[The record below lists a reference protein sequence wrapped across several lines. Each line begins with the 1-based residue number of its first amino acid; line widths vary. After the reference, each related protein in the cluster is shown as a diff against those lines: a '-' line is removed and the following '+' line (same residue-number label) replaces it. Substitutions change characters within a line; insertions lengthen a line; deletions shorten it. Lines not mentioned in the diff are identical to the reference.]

1 MYLRIRIGTD
11 GDGEDITSGIPKIT
25 AKDPAKGKLSTL
37 VIDMTVEAKQR
48 LRAFRTVD
56 IEAVS
61 EVSGLGTVRKRHG
74 IAVRMMNKTGER
86 T

>member
-1 MYLRIRIGTD
+1 MRIE
-11 GDGEDITSGIPKIT
+11 GDEEDITSGIPMIT
-25 AKDPAKGKLSTL
+25 AKEPAKGKLSTL

-61 EVSGLGTVRKRHG
+61 EVVGLGTPRKRQG

>member
-1 MYLRIRIGTD
+1 MIRMRTEGE
-11 GDGEDITSGIPKIT
+11 GEDITSGIPKIT

-61 EVSGLGTVRKRHG
+61 EVAGLGTVMKRQG
-74 IAVRMMNKTGER
+74 IAVRMMNKIGER
-86 T
+86 S

>member
-1 MYLRIRIGTD
+1 MGTD
-11 GDGEDITSGIPKIT
+11 GDGEDRTSGIPMIT

-56 IEAVS
+56 IGAS
-61 EVSGLGTVRKRHG
+61 EVAGLGTARKRQG
-74 IAVRMMNKTGER
+74 IVVRMMNKTGER
-86 T
+86 A

>member
-1 MYLRIRIGTD
+1 MRND
-11 GDGEDITSGIPKIT
+11 GDGEDITNGIPMIT
-25 AKDPAKGKLSTL
+25 ANDPAKGKLSTL

-48 LRAFRTVD
+48 LRDFRTVD

-61 EVSGLGTVRKRHG
+61 DVAGLGTARKRQG

>member
-1 MYLRIRIGTD
+1 MRTD
-11 GDGEDITSGIPKIT
+11 GDEEDRTSGIPKIT
-25 AKDPAKGKLSTL
+25 AKDPAKEKLSTL

-61 EVSGLGTVRKRHG
+61 EVAGLGTARKKQG

-86 T
+86 V

>member
-1 MYLRIRIGTD
+1 MRAD
-11 GDGEDITSGIPKIT
+11 GDGEDRTSGIPMIT
-25 AKDPAKGKLSTL
+25 AKDPAKEKLSTL

-48 LRAFRTVD
+48 LRAFRTED

-61 EVSGLGTVRKRHG
+61 EVAELGTARERQG

>member
-1 MYLRIRIGTD
+1 VYLSIRKRTD
-11 GDGEDITSGIPKIT
+11 GDGEDITSGIPMIT

-37 VIDMTVEAKQR
+37 VIDMTVEARQR

-61 EVSGLGTVRKRHG
+61 DVAGLGTVRKRHG
-74 IAVRMMNKTGER
+74 IAVRMVNKTGER

>member
-1 MYLRIRIGTD
+1 MIRMRTEGE
-11 GDGEDITSGIPKIT
+11 GEDITSGIPKIT

-37 VIDMTVEAKQR
+37 VIDITVEAKQR

-61 EVSGLGTVRKRHG
+61 EVAGLGTAMKRQG
-74 IAVRMMNKTGER
+74 IVVRMMNKIGER
-86 T
+86 S

>member
-1 MYLRIRIGTD
+1 MIRMRTEGE
-11 GDGEDITSGIPKIT
+11 GEDITSGIPKII

-37 VIDMTVEAKQR
+37 VIDITVEAKQR

-61 EVSGLGTVRKRHG
+61 EVAGLGTAMKRQG
-74 IAVRMMNKTGER
+74 IVVRMMNKIGER
-86 T
+86 S

>member
-1 MYLRIRIGTD
+1 MRTD
-11 GDGEDITSGIPKIT
+11 GDGEDMISEIPMIT

-48 LRAFRTVD
+48 LRAFRTID

-61 EVSGLGTVRKRHG
+61 DVVGLGTARKRHG
-74 IAVRMMNKTGER
+74 IAVRMINKTGER

>member
-1 MYLRIRIGTD
+1 MRAD
-11 GDGEDITSGIPKIT
+11 ADGEDRTSGIPMIS
-25 AKDPAKGKLSTL
+25 ARDPAKEKLSTL

-61 EVSGLGTVRKRHG
+61 EVAELGTARKRKG

>member
-1 MYLRIRIGTD
+1 MRTD

-25 AKDPAKGKLSTL
+25 AKDPANGKLSTL

-48 LRAFRTVD
+48 LRTFRIVD

-61 EVSGLGTVRKRHG
+61 EVAELGTAMKRQG
-74 IAVRMMNKTGER
+74 IAVRIMNKIGER

>member
-1 MYLRIRIGTD
+1 MT
-11 GDGEDITSGIPKIT
+11 T
-25 AKDPAKGKLSTL
+25 AKDPVKEKLSTL

-48 LRAFRTVD
+48 LSALRTID

-61 EVSGLGTVRKRHG
+61 EVAGLGTVRKRHG
-74 IAVRMMNKTGER
+74 IAVRMMNKTGDK